1 MFLKFIPDI
10 VFISSFPFIL
20 CRTIIFHGNNLLF
33 IHSPG
38 CLCNY
43 EYRSSYEQSFTV
55 WWRSILNT
63 FSYTYWL
70 FVFLHYEVSVQII
83 THFVTVAFLLLFYRS
98 FLCILDTY
106 RMYVSLSNMYVMEM
120 FSQSVFSLL
129 SLLIMFLLM
138 RCKF

>member
-1 MFLKFIPDI
+1 MTLCLS
-10 VFISSFPFIL
+10 VVSPFIL

-33 IHSPG
+33 IHSPIEG

-43 EYRSSYEQSFTV
+43 EYKSPYEQSFTI

-98 FLCILDTY
+98 FLCILDTEC
-106 RMYVSLSNMYVMEM
+106 MYLCQICMLWKCSPNLFFPY
-120 FSQSVFSLL
+120 
-129 SLLIMFLLM
+129 
-138 RCKF
+138 